1 MQVGHRVHQ
10 GQGKAPAD
18 VRMLAHRL
26 RQRGAHD
33 LAAAALHHEEV
44 GPQHRGV
51 VAEDVGARRPI
62 EVGPQVPEHLV
73 LPLHVVGAR
82 GQLAHRRPAE
92 DELVRPADAQQVGEV
107 RRAVGELQDRQRAL
121 GARETLLQARQEPGF
136 EPCTVQLLA
145 GTDGSELGNDI
156 GTHVT
161 VSIIRA
167 EDPA

>member
-1 MQVGHRVHQ
+1 MSPSENEA
-10 GQGKAPAD
+10 APAGGGRAD
-18 VRMLAHRL
+18 WQVVRF
-26 RQRGAHD
+26 
-33 LAAAALHHEEV
+33 
-44 GPQHRGV
+44 RGV
-51 VAEDVGARRPI
+51 LTIETLARAGA
-62 EVGPQVPEHLV
+62 L
-73 LPLHVVGAR
+73 
-82 GQLAHRRPAE
+82 LANRRPAE